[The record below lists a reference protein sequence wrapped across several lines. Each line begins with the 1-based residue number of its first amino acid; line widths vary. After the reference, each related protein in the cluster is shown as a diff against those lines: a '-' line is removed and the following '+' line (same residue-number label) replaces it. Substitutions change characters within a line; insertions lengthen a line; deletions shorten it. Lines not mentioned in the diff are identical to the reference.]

1 MKKEKIKKE
10 KNIQKIRQ
18 NKDVKARII
27 SGKRQLKEYFFYKRE
42 NLTQEEIS
50 IMIDV
55 LVGNAME
62 LAYEAGWEDRN
73 EIYTARRSEIQ
84 SRGTLAFNTF
94 YDINVGKIPVPTMEE
109 FRFVVDVALQRR
121 YYNPDY
127 PLDIQVHNY
136 QQF

>member
-1 MKKEKIKKE
+1 MKKNK
-10 KNIQKIRQ
+10 KNIHKIRQ
-18 NKDVKARII
+18 NTDVKTRII
-27 SGKRQLKEYFFYKRE
+27 SGKRQLKEYFYSKRE

-50 IMIDV
+50 IMIDN
-55 LVGNAME
+55 LVANAME
-62 LAYEAGWEDRN
+62 LAYSSGWNDRN
-73 EIYTARRSEIQ
+73 EIYSARRSEIQ
-84 SRGTLAFNTF
+84 SRGTLAFNCF
-94 YDINVGKIPVPTMEE
+94 YDKNVGKVPVQTMEE